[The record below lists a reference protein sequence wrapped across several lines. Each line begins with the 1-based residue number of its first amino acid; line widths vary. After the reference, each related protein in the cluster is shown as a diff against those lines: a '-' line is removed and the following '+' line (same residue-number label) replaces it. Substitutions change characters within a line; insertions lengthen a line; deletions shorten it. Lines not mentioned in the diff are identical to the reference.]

1 MAGKPQQRAIVTR
14 QNILATAKILFDT
27 QGYEGTPVE
36 QIAHEA
42 NVAKGTVFAHFADKA
57 SLLTA
62 VRIVNLENVINNML
76 EVSGNPISKE
86 PVQTIIDLLAPLLAL
101 FARDNDFTQVFLDQA
116 ELKGGP
122 WAERLYYACCS
133 LDKALEQTVRAMLK
147 DELIAKTV
155 SVNFYTQ
162 GIQAFFYHVLIGLH
176 SGATRDQADQEL
188 LLRGLLTHWLRA

>member
-1 MAGKPQQRAIVTR
+1 MVGKPQQRAVVTR
-14 QNILATAKILFDT
+14 QNILAVAKTLFDA
-27 QGYEGTPVE
+27 QGYDATPVE
-36 QIAHEA
+36 QIALEA
-42 NVAKGTVFAHFADKA
+42 NVAKGTIFAHFADKA

-76 EVSGNPISKE
+76 QISNDPISKE
-86 PVQTIIDLLAPLLAL
+86 PTQTIIDLLAPLLAL
-101 FARDNDFTQVFLDQA
+101 FANDSDFTQVFLDQA

-133 LDKALEQTVRAMLK
+133 LDKALEQTVSAMIK
-147 DELIAKTV
+147 DELIPKSI

-176 SGATRDQADQEL
+176 SGATKNQADQEL
-188 LLRGLLTHWLRA
+188 LLRGLLTHWLRS

>member
-1 MAGKPQQRAIVTR
+1 MAGKPQQRAIATR
-14 QNILATAKILFDT
+14 QNILASAKALFDA
-27 QGYEGTPVE
+27 QGYDATPVD

-42 NVAKGTVFAHFADKA
+42 DVAKGTIFAHFADKA

-76 EVSGNPISKE
+76 ETSSNPISKE
-86 PVQTIIDLLAPLLAL
+86 PVQTIIDLLAPLLEL
-101 FARDNDFTQVFLDQA
+101 FANDSDFTQVFLDQA

-133 LDKALEQTVRAMLK
+133 LDKALEQTVSAMIK
-147 DELIAKTV
+147 DELIPKSI

-176 SGATRDQADQEL
+176 SGATKDEADQEL
-188 LLRGLLTHWLRA
+188 LLRGLLTHWLRS

>member
-1 MAGKPQQRAIVTR
+1 MAGKPQQRAIATR
-14 QNILATAKILFDT
+14 QNILASAKTLFDT
-27 QGYEGTPVE
+27 QGYDATPVD

-42 NVAKGTVFAHFADKA
+42 NVAKGTIFAHFADKA

-76 EVSGNPISKE
+76 ETSSNPISKE
-86 PVQTIIDLLAPLLAL
+86 SVQTIIDLLAPLLAL
-101 FARDNDFTQVFLDQA
+101 FANDSDFTQVFLDQA

-133 LDKALEQTVRAMLK
+133 LDKALEQTVSAMIK
-147 DELIAKTV
+147 DELIPKSI

-176 SGATRDQADQEL
+176 SGATKDEADQEL
-188 LLRGLLTHWLRA
+188 LLRGLLTHWLRS